1 MKDIKLFDD
10 TKKLYDILVAVST
23 GSSYSDP
30 ILVLDFD
37 NTRKALIG
45 NKSISNLLPDLIK
58 KYRDLPAFWGFIK
71 YKIEG
76 YAERR
81 RYLAREFAP
90 LFDYLENNEDVAPID
105 TIVASAAKI
114 STEYVQEIWIKAI
127 NRRSEDPEGAITA
140 ARTLLEATCK
150 YILDKENMEYDDGAE
165 LTKLYKLTATQL
177 NLAPSQ
183 HTEQQFKQILGGAES
198 VVNGLGSL
206 RNKISDAHAIG
217 AIRARPSSR
226 HAVLCVNMAGTM
238 AEFLISTYEYQ
249 FEKKK
254 QTKQDSLQ

>member
-1 MKDIKLFDD
+1 MKDISLFDT

-23 GSSYSDP
+23 GSNYSDP
-30 ILVLDFD
+30 IAVSDFD
-37 NTRKALIG
+37 NARKVLIQ
-45 NKSISNLLPDLIK
+45 NRSISNLLPDFIK

-71 YKIEG
+71 NEIGG

-81 RYLAREFAP
+81 RYLGEAFAP
-90 LFDYLENNEDVAPID
+90 LFDYVENYEDESPID

-114 STEYVQEIWIKAI
+114 STEYVREIWNKAI
-127 NRRSEDPEGAITA
+127 ERRTEDPEGAITA

-150 YILDKENMEYDDGAE
+150 YILDKQNTEYGDGAE

-217 AIRARPSSR
+217 AIRTRPSSR

-238 AEFLISTYEYQ
+238 SEFYI
-249 FEKKK
+249 
-254 QTKQDSLQ
+254 